1 MYFKWPK
8 KLVKNSYLI
17 LLLLGVF
24 LTLLRSGNQVQAA
37 TGINQEINFQG
48 KIVNSDGTNV
58 ADNDYDFEFKIYT
71 VSSGGAA
78 VWTETLT
85 VGNQVTVTDGIFRVA
100 LGAVTALP
108 GSIDFNTDNIYLG
121 INFDSDGEMSPRV
134 HFTAVPYAFN
144 ALRVAGLTVTSTT
157 GTLTVPDSK
166 TIAFSGAYDLTFTT
180 TASTN
185 VTLPTSGTL
194 ATLAGSESLSNKTIS
209 AVSIDSNSGTIETT
223 GSVLGNAIDR
233 SSAGELTIGN
243 TTATSVSICNSATCD
258 ILKLGDNADADTI
271 TLGDSLDGL
280 TIASTGLNVSSAG
293 ALSGATTISSSGDWT
308 WSATTPAININ
319 STETLTI
326 TDGTDSFL
334 INTSGSLF
342 SFSDGSSG
350 FTFDVDTGPTYT
362 GTARPAKTI
371 TLSPEYSGATLTAFY
386 GAGTDTNIT
395 GTMVADV
402 DTTQGTSI
410 RNFYS
415 WERSASTLHYYT
427 VAIRVTLPA
436 DFAGWATSN
445 ALQVSYMTEDASA
458 ANSVVDVRVYNEN
471 SATIVGSD
479 TGNASTSW
487 ATVTIDDSVLDD
499 GASSEWDAAGETAVI
514 YLRMGSQS
522 GNYARVGDIVLNY
535 LGAF

>member
-157 GTLTVPDSK
+157 GTLTVPDSQ
-166 TIAFSGAYDLTFTT
+166 TIAFSGAFDLTFTT
-180 TASTN
+180 TAATN
-185 VTLPTSGTL
+185 VTLPTAGTL
-194 ATLAGSESLSNKTIS
+194 ATLAGSETLSNKTIS

-280 TIASTGLNVSSAG
+280 TIASTGFNVTSGG
-293 ALSGATTISSSGDWT
+293 ALSGATTIASSGDWA

-362 GTARPAKTI
+362 GTARPTKRMSIAV
-371 TLSPEYSGATLTAFY
+371 EYPGAVLT
-386 GAGTDTNIT
+386 GDGGSNAGMMTSDSMTSTPYRNYYNW
-395 GTMVADV
+395 AN
-402 DTTQGTSI
+402 TQGTAQDYDIWVKMLIPSDFAAMAGSNNLTI
-410 RNFYS
+410 DVWTDNTSTGPINVTVYDTAN
-415 WERSASTLHYYT
+415 SASGSSCS
-427 VAIRVTLPA
+427 AIAFTPA
-436 DFAGWATSN
+436 SPSAWEAKAVSTCLDSGTFTPGGEITILIKLTAAAT
-445 ALQVSYMTEDASA
+445 T
-458 ANSVVDVRVYNEN
+458 
-471 SATIVGSD
+471 GD
-479 TGNASTSW
+479 T
-487 ATVTIDDSVLDD
+487 
-499 GASSEWDAAGETAVI
+499 
-514 YLRMGSQS
+514 
-522 GNYARVGDIVLNY
+522 RVGRIFFDY
-535 LGAF
+535 YAKF